1 MAAINPAE
9 NPSVIERRDESKQ
22 KLLEAL
28 KEMPVITVACK
39 RSGID
44 NSTYYR
50 WRQED
55 KEFMRQSRDA
65 FDRGIEFVN
74 DMSETQVIAL
84 IKEKKMPA
92 IALWL
97 KHHHARYGSKNQAY
111 VPITAREDLTPEE
124 NQIVI
129 EALALAS
136 GKAARKK
143 KPTNHDGI
151 HNAGIH

>member
-1 MAAINPAE
+1 MTAINPAE
-9 NPSVIERRDESKQ
+9 NPSVIGRRDENKQ
-22 KLLEAL
+22 RLIEAL

-39 RSGID
+39 RAGID

-55 KEFMRQSRDA
+55 KEFMRESRDA

-97 KHHHARYGSKNQAY
+97 KHHHARYGSKSQPY
-111 VPITAREDLTPEE
+111 VPIASADELSPEE
-124 NQIVI
+124 EKLVLD
-129 EALALAS
+129 ALNLAA
-136 GKAARKK
+136 GKNHEKYKRKRTRK
-143 KPTNHDGI
+143 DTGK
-151 HNAGIH
+151 